1 MLQMVKFSY
10 TLNYGDE
17 LLETLQVCLK
27 VMFKLI
33 YKLLN
38 IFWHLFIKLLNNNF
52 ESEKKVG

>member
-27 VMFKLI
+27 VMLKLI
-33 YKLLN
+33 YKLLH